1 MTNSPTY
8 PPPSVTPPATDPA
21 TPAPGARSHAVSP
34 VRPMTALHYRRTVEQ
49 VVTPND
55 YPRLTSLVR
64 TLAPDTGSVRQ
75 LGDGLLWE
83 QDSGYS
89 MLALTINPEPA
100 GTVIRADVRMDGRVF
115 MYYFGSVAASLF
127 GGFATA
133 SVLSPLAGI
142 GVGLGL
148 LVPAGFA
155 ARALARKS
163 AERSMRQLQELVDR
177 IAAAIRGELE

>member
-8 PPPSVTPPATDPA
+8 PPPSVTPPLADAASPA
-21 TPAPGARSHAVSP
+21 AGSHAVSP

-55 YPRLTSLVR
+55 YPRLTSLMR

-89 MLALTINPEPA
+89 ALALTINPEPA
-100 GTVIRADVRMDGRVF
+100 GTVIRADLRMDGRVF
-115 MYYFGSVAASLF
+115 MYYFTAVGASLF
-127 GGFATA
+127 SGFATA
-133 SVLSPLAGI
+133 SVLSPLAGL
-142 GVGLGL
+142 GVSLGL
-148 LVPAGFA
+148 LLPAGFA
-155 ARALARKS
+155 ARTFARKS
-163 AERSMRQLQELVDR
+163 AERSMRRLRDLVDHL
-177 IAAAIRGELE
+177 AAAIRGELE